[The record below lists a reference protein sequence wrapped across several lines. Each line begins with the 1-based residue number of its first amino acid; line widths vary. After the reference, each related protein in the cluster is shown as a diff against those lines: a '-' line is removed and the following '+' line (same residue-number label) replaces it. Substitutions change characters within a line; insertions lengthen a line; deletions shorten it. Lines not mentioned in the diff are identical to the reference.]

1 MEHKFFSQISLNWK
15 GIPLVDDE
23 TVVRLIGATK
33 TTKGL
38 SVTCR
43 LDSTEYQ
50 KGIKIT
56 DDEINVVNL
65 KKFKFHGEWNYLIKP
80 NKM

>member
-1 MEHKFFSQISLNWK
+1 MR
-15 GIPLVDDE
+15 P
-23 TVVRLIGATK
+23 
-33 TTKGL
+33 KGL